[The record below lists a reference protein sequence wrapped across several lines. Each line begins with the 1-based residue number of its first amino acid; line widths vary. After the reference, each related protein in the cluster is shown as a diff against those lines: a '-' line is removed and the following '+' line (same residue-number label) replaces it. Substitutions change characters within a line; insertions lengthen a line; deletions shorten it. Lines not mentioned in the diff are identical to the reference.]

1 MRASPRRRR
10 GGASSLVRA
19 AALLLLIAA
28 AAHGQKKTVTFMC
41 AEADLPRE
49 AVQGF
54 AAAHPGVALVRVE
67 EDWTRWTAEAA
78 AGSASDLARMG
89 VGTDV
94 GWYAARGLLYDLT
107 PLLARS
113 VLVKMADVDRAG
125 SAGFRFD
132 GRDFGRGSWYGLASG
147 YSPVATLTFNRELF
161 KAAGIAPP
169 SAARPLAYF
178 DELARLAAK
187 LTRRDSSGRVTIWGT
202 DFAAAWV
209 PFLVS
214 DMAAAAG
221 LSFYADEQ
229 KSILSDAPGMRG
241 LWAYWTQFP
250 VQDISP
256 NARNPDP
263 GWAGTAF
270 LSDRVAMVQL
280 GYWYGPQLEA
290 NPEYESRYGWAPAP
304 VLRQGGR
311 RVTNALGATGI
322 VMCSR
327 TKVPREAFS
336 VLEWYIGGEPGRA
349 RARAGSNIPPLLS
362 QRPLMPQGSA
372 YERTR
377 RAVALDDAR
386 YLTVWQATPHATWAS
401 LGAAWSANIDE
412 LVRGSITTDTFFDRF
427 KAAVDAELA
436 AGKQELAR

>member
-1 MRASPRRRR
+1 MSSRAGR
-10 GGASSLVRA
+10 SLLVIGM
-19 AALLLLIAA
+19 LLAA
-28 AAHGQKKTVTFMC
+28 AAACADKKTVTFMC

-67 EDWTRWTAEAA
+67 ENWTRWTADAA

-94 GWYAARGLLYDLT
+94 GWYASHGFLYDLT
-107 PLLARS
+107 PLLAKS
-113 VLVKMADVDRAG
+113 VRVKMADVDRAG

-132 GRDFGRGSWYGLASG
+132 GRGFGKGPWYGLASG
-147 YSPVATLTFNRELF
+147 YSPVGTLTFNRDLF

-169 SAARPLAYF
+169 STARPLAYF
-178 DELARLAAK
+178 DEFARLAGK
-187 LTRRDSSGRVTIWGT
+187 LTRRDTAGRVTSWGT
-202 DFAAAWV
+202 DFPAAWV
-209 PFLVS
+209 AFLVS
-214 DMAAAAG
+214 DMATAAG
-221 LSFYADEQ
+221 LGFYEDGE
-229 KSILSDAPGMRG
+229 KSILNDAPTMRG
-241 LWAYWTQFP
+241 LWAYWTRFP

-263 GWAGTAF
+263 GWAATSF

-290 NPEYESRYGWAPAP
+290 NPDYESRYGWAPAP
-304 VLRQGGR
+304 VLKAGAR
-311 RVTNALGATGI
+311 RATNALGATGI
-322 VMCSR
+322 VMYSR
-327 TKVPREAFS
+327 TKVPREAFA
-336 VLEWYIGGEPGRA
+336 VLEWYIGGEHGRE

-362 QRPLMPQGSA
+362 QRALMPQGTA
-372 YERTR
+372 YERAR

-386 YLTVWQATPHATWAS
+386 YLSVWQATPHATWAAWS
-401 LGAAWSANIDE
+401 AAWSANIDE
-412 LVRGSITTDTFFDRF
+412 LVRGAITTDTFLDRF

-436 AGKQELAR
+436 AGRQGLAR